1 MKNLRGR
8 ILKLSTITRYGLSA
22 LSDLCAH
29 YKNDPV
35 SVNDIAMR
43 QKIPVNYLERLF
55 SNLRKAEILISVRG
69 AQGGYKLARPADKI
83 TISEI
88 MRALGEPVIFGNC
101 QTENGCENANLCP
114 AFDLWKRVKNSVDE
128 ILTNIKVYSTL
139 GETVTFDESDT
150 HKSLADYVSKI
161 NSFTTSESKTV
172 EGTTYN
178 YTHYYLLRI
187 DKRKY
192 KRSRKKFNQ
201 GKSIKKI

>member
-1 MKNLRGR
+1 M
-8 ILKLSTITRYGLSA
+8 KLSTITRYGLSA

-128 ILTNIKVYSTL
+128 ILNNTT
-139 GETVTFDESDT
+139 
-150 HKSLADYVSKI
+150 LADLVNRKFELI
-161 NSFTTSESKTV
+161 NENINDPERNLIREKA
-172 EGTTYN
+172 
-178 YTHYYLLRI
+178 L
-187 DKRKY
+187 
-192 KRSRKKFNQ
+192 KKFEE
-201 GKSIKKI
+201 GK